1 MFTIS
6 ARSTELVLRQIV
18 FLAVGSIAYRY
29 LDELLNPLLPL
40 VLYLTGWIARAVA
53 SRRAA
58 KRPWLYLA
66 VAIPGLPAAALF
78 LGWFVA
84 RFTHIGVAGWL
95 EEQIVL
101 SPWRLLP
108 AAIIAGGAHYWDL
121 WVERTRAGSVLFA
134 PLIAATVL
142 GLFWSQAEFDTAL
155 LGHPSWY
162 AAFAVGIAIVLVVH
176 RFVAS
181 RTVHGPSSVG
191 RSVVS
196 LAFVV
201 LAMVAALLGAYR
213 GWQNR
218 AVAAGGGLVRPTMF
232 RFDFADYVSL
242 ESEISL
248 SRDLVFL
255 YREQDPPSDRLLR
268 RYVLSG
274 YSSRRGFFR
283 LSGSDEPDVAPPLS
297 VDAAVREGLRPPEG
311 ERSLPD
317 ASRRDA
323 HAVSQEYYV
332 VNFDPDALVAVN
344 TPIAV
349 EPLARWDDASFNSV
363 YRVTSELPRSSPRT
377 LRDAP
382 WPRDLPPRWRD
393 VYLSGAV
400 HSDIAALAR
409 RVTAE
414 ADGYYDTVT
423 RVRNY
428 LLDEY
433 YYSLNPGRAADGD
446 QLRHFLF
453 ESRKGYCSYFAFAM
467 VLMLR
472 SLDVPSRVAVGFFVD
487 PSVGMIGFYPIRGD
501 MAHAWVEVWFD
512 DIGWVEFDPTSTTIA
527 PGEIVN
533 TDYGVDREQL
543 SSLVQE
549 ILSHGTLSPRMS
561 VDDGRGGGARRTAA
575 SSYAATVAVGATLI
589 GAALTFRRRSR
600 WRSLCRRNPRRAAL
614 IALGSTLDAV
624 GIVVDRGSLAGRLPA
639 PLRLAGE
646 AADRARFAPGFE
658 HGDLHAL
665 IEACRAYLIFRR
677 RELRRGGR
685 RRALFPGRWYRTLRL
700 AVALHIPP
708 RVPCPRRPVSRVE
721 RVRRVA
727 VLAVFL
733 LSPWRLPDV
742 VSAREPQRVVSEAD
756 EWELSIRRAVRNENY
771 EEALRRIAEAR
782 RRFPGD
788 YRFVL
793 LSGDLYY
800 DHELFDLARAA
811 YEEAL
816 HIGAPEYST
825 RYILSRTLSRINAD
839 HDAIDLLEV
848 LHRQIPE
855 DLTVVGDLAWLYY
868 KVHRLE
874 DARDM
879 LEATLDRVGF
889 DRELS
894 VTLATVYAGLWDYEA
909 ALAEYERAIR
919 RAHVDT
925 DRTFIAVAYYNLS
938 ILHANFYRWDDALE
952 AAERSI
958 ETEERSSGYRIRAEL
973 REQELR
979 IEDAEA
985 DYSRAALLDTFTPL
999 ADLNLASLRIA
1010 AGQPDR
1016 ALDILESIREEDNR
1030 TWMYN
1035 YGTDPDRYL
1044 QQFYGVFSDALEA
1057 AANVDRL
1064 HRPGRFASRLA
1075 RWARGAYRHVAAWYH
1090 RGLHR
1095 RRSLIVADSYRRQ
1108 NRTLLASL
1116 NRVLAAEAW
1125 PALALRHIDVA
1136 QGEEA
1141 RIGAEATIDYELL
1154 AASLHRDTDRLLEL
1168 TGALSTRWHRSNRL
1182 DALREVY
1189 RRSSPR
1195 DPRALSAAA
1204 RAWAMHPGAFLT
1216 HGLRIPVAV
1225 ESVASTGVSGA
1236 QGPTPPPRRVV
1247 VRTLRRLGFRPAERS
1262 PLVLKLEWGAG
1273 RLEYR
1278 MYDRELER
1286 TLRRGEIALGEGR
1299 ESVRLALESVAA
1311 TLTGSRNERTVRS
1324 DA

>member
-1 MFTIS
+1 M
-6 ARSTELVLRQIV
+6 
-18 FLAVGSIAYRY
+18 YRY
-29 LDELLNPLLPL
+29 LDRLLNPLLPL
-40 VLYLTGWIARAVA
+40 TLYLAGWIARAVA

-66 VAIPGLPAAALF
+66 VAVPGLPVAALL
-78 LGWFVA
+78 LGWVAVRFV
-84 RFTHIGVAGWL
+84 GVGAAGWL

-108 AAIIAGGAHYWDL
+108 AAVIAGGAHYWDL
-121 WVERTRAGSVLFA
+121 WVERTRAGAVLFA
-134 PLIAATVL
+134 PLVGAAVL
-142 GLFWSQAEFDTAL
+142 GLFWSQAEFATAL

-162 AAFAVGIAIVLVVH
+162 AVFAVGLSVALVVH
-176 RFVAS
+176 RFFAS
-181 RTVHGPSSVG
+181 RSAHGSHDVK
-191 RSVVS
+191 RSALS
-196 LAFVV
+196 LVC
-201 LAMVAALLGAYR
+201 VAAALVAVLFGVYR
-213 GWQNR
+213 GWQSR

-255 YREQDPPSDRLLR
+255 YREQDPPPNRLLR

-274 YSSRRGFFR
+274 YSPRRGFYR
-283 LSGSDEPDVAPPLS
+283 LNGRDEAAAAPPLS
-297 VDAAVREGLRPPEG
+297 VDAAAREGLRAAPLTTASVEEERPPSDLAGRGVRE
-311 ERSLPD
+311 L
-317 ASRRDA
+317 
-323 HAVSQEYYV
+323 SQEYYV

-344 TPIAV
+344 APTAV
-349 EPLARWDDASFNSV
+349 EPLARWDDASFNNV
-363 YRVTSELPRSSPRT
+363 YRVTSALPNSHPAALHEAS
-377 LRDAP
+377 
-382 WPRDLPPRWRD
+382 WPRDLPLRWRE
-393 VYLSGAV
+393 VYLSGPV
-400 HSDIAALAR
+400 HEEVAALAR
-409 RVTAE
+409 RITAE
-414 ADGYYDTVT
+414 AEGYYETVV
-423 RVRNY
+423 RVRDY

-467 VLMLR
+467 TLMLR
-472 SLDVPSRVAVGFFVD
+472 SLDIPSRVAVGFFVD
-487 PSVGMIGFYPIRGD
+487 PSVGMLGFYPIRGD

-512 DIGWVEFDPTSTTIA
+512 EVGWVEFDPTSTAIA

-533 TDYGVDREQL
+533 TDYSVDREQL

-549 ILSHGTLSPRMS
+549 ILSRGTLSPRA
-561 VDDGRGGGARRTAA
+561 VEDDGHGGTRGTAVA
-575 SSYAATVAVGATLI
+575 SSYAVTAAAGAVLI
-589 GAALTFRRRSR
+589 GAALMVRRRSR

-614 IALGSTLDAV
+614 VALRSTVDAA
-624 GIVVDRGSLAGRLPA
+624 GLADRSDPAERLPA
-639 PLRLAGE
+639 PLNRAAD
-646 AADRARFAPGFE
+646 AADRARFAARFDY
-658 HGDLHAL
+658 GDLQTL
-665 IEACRAYLIFRR
+665 VRACRAYLAAHR
-677 RELRRGGR
+677 RELRSGGLR
-685 RRALFPGRWYRTLRL
+685 QMLYPRRWYREIRI
-700 AVALHIPP
+700 AVALGISP
-708 RVPCPRRPVSRVE
+708 RVSHSRRPA
-721 RVRRVA
+721 RRGA
-727 VLAVFL
+727 RLGRAAALCML
-733 LSPWRLPDV
+733 LFSPWRLPDV
-742 VSAREPQRVVSEAD
+742 AFAREPQRVVSEAD

-793 LSGDLYY
+793 LAGDLYY
-800 DHELFDLARAA
+800 DHELFDLARAE

-825 RYILSRTLSRINAD
+825 RYILSRTLSRVNAD
-839 HDAIDLLEV
+839 REAIALLEV
-848 LHRQIPE
+848 LHRQFPE
-855 DLTVVGDLAWLYY
+855 DITVVGDLAWLYY
-868 KVHRLE
+868 KTHRLE

-879 LEATLDRVGF
+879 LEATLAEVGF

-909 ALAEYERAIR
+909 ALAEYERSIR
-919 RAHVDT
+919 RADLDT
-925 DRTFIAVAYYNLS
+925 DRTFLAVTYYNLS
-938 ILHANFYRWDDALE
+938 ILHANFYRWDEALE

-1016 ALDILESIREEDNR
+1016 ALEILESILEEDNR

-1035 YGTDPDRYL
+1035 YGTDPDRYF

-1064 HRPGRFASRLA
+1064 HRPGRLASRIA
-1075 RWARGAYRHVAAWYH
+1075 RWGRGVYRHAAAWYY

-1095 RRSLIVADSYRRQ
+1095 HGSLTVADSYRRQ

-1116 NRVLAAEAW
+1116 NRMLAAEAW
-1125 PALALRHIDVA
+1125 SALALRHIDTA
-1136 QGEEA
+1136 RSEEA
-1141 RIGAEATIDYELL
+1141 RVGAEAMIDYELL
-1154 AASLHRDTDRLLEL
+1154 TASLSGETDRLLEL
-1168 TGALSTRWHRSNRL
+1168 SDALHGRWHRGNRL
-1182 DALREVY
+1182 EALREVY
-1189 RRSSPR
+1189 RTSSPR

-1204 RAWAMHPGAFLT
+1204 RAWAMHPGAFLV
-1216 HGLRIPVAV
+1216 HGLRIPISV
-1225 ESVASTGVSGA
+1225 ESISSRSASGGEGA
-1236 QGPTPPPRRVV
+1236 TPPRRIV
-1247 VRTLRRLGFRPAERS
+1247 VRTLRRLGFRSVERS
-1262 PLVLKLEWGAG
+1262 PLTLTLEWGPG
-1273 RLEYR
+1273 RVEYR

-1286 TLRRGEIALGEGR
+1286 TLRRGEVAFGDGR
-1299 ESVRLALESVAA
+1299 ESVRRALESVAE
-1311 TLTGSRNERTVRS
+1311 TLTGRRDERPVRTVRS
-1324 DA
+1324 GA